1 MDRSLVRRVLFG
13 FLLTLPVFGLLFW
26 FVDIGPVLAALQQAQ
41 RTILALVLLTT
52 ICWLFAWSQ
61 SLRTVLRTLDVSVS
75 VPRSFFLFSGATF
88 SNNVTPFGQAGGE
101 PITAYLISRTSN
113 TKYETGL
120 AAIAS
125 VDTLNFVPSFL
136 FAVIGIG
143 YYAVVLTFTSRMKYA
158 AVVLGGLGVI
168 IFGGGYY
175 LWRSRTAAQRRLS
188 SGVAAVLSRVAS
200 VIPRFSAPS
209 QAAIRDRIAHFVRTI
224 ERIATNPTRLAV
236 ALGFSGAGWLFQAGA
251 LWLAFYAI
259 GTTVPFAVVL
269 FAIPISAIAGVTPLP
284 GGAGGIETVLVALL
298 TSTTSVESAI
308 IVAAVIIFRG
318 LIYWVP
324 TVIGGSVLAVLTA
337 KRVA

>member
-1 MDRSLVRRVLFG
+1 MDRSLVQRVLFG
-13 FLLTLPVFGLLFW
+13 FLLTVPVFALLLW
-26 FVDIGPVLAALQQAQ
+26 FVDIEPVLTALQQAQ
-41 RTILALVLLTT
+41 RTIIGLVLVT
-52 ICWLFAWSQ
+52 IIGWLFAWSQ
-61 SLRTVLRTLDVSVS
+61 SLRTVLQTLDVSVS
-75 VPRSFFLFSGATF
+75 IPRSFFLFSGATF

-101 PITAYLISRTSN
+101 PITAYLISRTSE

-136 FAVIGIG
+136 FAMIGIG
-143 YYAVVLTFTSRMKYA
+143 YYAIVLTLTSHMKFA
-158 AVVLGGLGVI
+158 AVLLSGLGVV

-175 LWRSRTAAQRRLS
+175 LWTSRVVVEQYLS
-188 SGVAAVLSRVAS
+188 SGLAGLLRRIAG

-209 QAAIRDRIAHFVRTI
+209 QEAIRGRIKHFIQTI
-224 ERIATNPTRLAV
+224 EKIARNPIQLIT
-236 ALGFSGAGWLFQAGA
+236 ALGFSSAGWLFQAGA

-259 GTTVPFAVVL
+259 GTTVPFSVVL

-298 TSTTSVESAI
+298 ASTTSIESAV

-324 TVIGGSVLAVLTA
+324 TVIGGGVLAVVTA
-337 KRVA
+337 NRVS